1 MFCWGR
7 MCILVRIS
15 PPGHVRRD
23 VCRRWAPLSTT
34 EGRVATAEADK
45 TVLIPSHRA
54 GVGIFLIS
62 TPEGR
67 GVTAP
72 ADKTVMMALT

>member
-1 MFCWGR
+1 M
-7 MCILVRIS
+7 
-15 PPGHVRRD
+15 
-23 VCRRWAPLSTT
+23 
-34 EGRVATAEADK
+34 ATAEADK